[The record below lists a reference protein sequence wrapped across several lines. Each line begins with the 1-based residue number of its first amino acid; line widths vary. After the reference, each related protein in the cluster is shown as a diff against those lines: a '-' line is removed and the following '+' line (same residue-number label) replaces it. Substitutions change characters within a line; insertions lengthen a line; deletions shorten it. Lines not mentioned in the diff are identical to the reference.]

1 VTVYTPTY
9 TVTVNGINYTNDV
22 INEVTITSG
31 RNDIFDTTLPGYC
44 LIELVNLSGTSPVI
58 DLLQSIVITAT
69 DSANNPITLFTGEV
83 TTVNNQIVGS
93 GAAAVVNS
101 LVITGVGSLARL
113 VRKNAGANAYP
124 QELDGE
130 RIERILQDA
139 LFTAW
144 EDLPNTLEWDEIDA
158 SQTWATYG
166 QQGIDIIDDGRYEVI
181 ARTGEIASADFL
193 ARATESTGLGYL
205 YETPDGLIGYA
216 GAERRTSNIA
226 NNSIAL
232 DADFLNAQLQTRL
245 STQDVLNSVII
256 KYDNETAEAQ
266 GLNDESIEDYGLIES
281 IFNTLLVEQNDAEE
295 QALRYVL
302 LRGTPSMNLDSIRL
316 NLVNDNIDNSTRD
329 ALLGV
334 SMDTLLVVTD
344 LPEGIVS
351 NGFFEGF
358 VEGWTWILSRN
369 SLELEMQVSNA
380 IYSAF
385 AVQWNDY
392 NPITEWQNLANDL
405 QWLDL
410 AIG

>member
-1 VTVYTPTY
+1 MTVYTPTY

-181 ARTGEIASADFL
+181 ARTGEIANADFL
-193 ARATESTGLGYL
+193 ARETESTGLGYL

-245 STQDVLNSVII
+245 STQDVLNSVVI
-256 KYDNETAEAQ
+256 KYDNETTEAQ
-266 GLNDESIEDYGLIES
+266 ALNDQSIEDYGLIES

-358 VEGWTWILSRN
+358 VEGWTWILSKR

-385 AVQWNDY
+385 EVQWQDY
-392 NPITEWQNLANDL
+392 NPVTQWQNLANDL